1 MNLLYKI
8 PLHGIA
14 CEPFCD
20 RKNHSIAQHIN
31 INFSAFNINT
41 FDQTRIEN
49 KEANWVMED
58 NGERY
63 KSTVSL
69 YIQDQK
75 ANNPKYILKVDCQGK
90 GLFKIDKNNIDISWY
105 NKGTDSAHYFQT
117 VGMALWLEIN
127 NVLCIHANALA
138 YKDHAIAF
146 VAPSRTGKTTL
157 TAELCKKEFSV
168 MTDDMMALH
177 QQNNEYVVYPS
188 WPIARMWPETL
199 EIINNKKNTNE
210 LEKVHQDFAKKI
222 ISINENSGF
231 NFCEQ
236 PKKLKTIYILN
247 RVEGTTNTSENNN
260 KISTVCNITTLSSAE
275 AVILLIQNSILGSA
289 YKALSLEQQRFIKLT
304 QLVKNVSIKKITY
317 LSGKQYLNTVQEIII
332 NDLSE

>member
-20 RKNHSIAQHIN
+20 RKNHSIVQHIN
-31 INFSAFNINT
+31 ISFSALNLNT
-41 FDQTRIEN
+41 FDQTSIEN
-49 KEANWVMED
+49 KKANWVMED

-117 VGMALWLEIN
+117 IGLALWLELN

-138 YKDHAIAF
+138 YKNQAIAF

-199 EIINNKKNTNE
+199 EIINNKNTNE

-222 ISINENSGF
+222 ININENSEY

-247 RVEGTTNTSENNN
+247 RVEDTTNNSENNN

>member
-20 RKNHSIAQHIN
+20 RKNHSIVQHIN
-31 INFSAFNINT
+31 ISFSAFNINT
-41 FDQTRIEN
+41 FDQPSIEN
-49 KEANWVMED
+49 KTANWVMED

-90 GLFKIDKNNIDISWY
+90 GLFKIDKNNIDVSWY

-117 VGMALWLEIN
+117 IGMALWLEIN

-138 YKDHAIAF
+138 YKNQAIAF

-199 EIINNKKNTNE
+199 EIINNKNTNE

-222 ISINENSGF
+222 ININENSGF

-247 RVEGTTNTSENNN
+247 RVEDTTNNSENNN

-289 YKALSLEQQRFIKLT
+289 YKALSLEQKRFIKLT

>member
-20 RKNHSIAQHIN
+20 RKNHSIVQHIN
-31 INFSAFNINT
+31 ISFSAFNINT
-41 FDQTRIEN
+41 FDQPSIEN
-49 KEANWVMED
+49 KKANWVMED

-69 YIQDQK
+69 HIQDQK

-117 VGMALWLEIN
+117 IGMALWLEIN

-138 YKDHAIAF
+138 YKNNAIAF

-199 EIINNKKNTNE
+199 EIINNKNTNE

-222 ISINENSGF
+222 ININENSGF

-247 RVEGTTNTSENNN
+247 RIENTTNNSENNN